1 MPARPNPAADLAR
14 MYRERIPT
22 APLSNY
28 DKIIQSRLAPHR
40 FTGGS
45 SGLGFLRPVSNF
57 LKTAVESLD
66 PRFIASE
73 GGRSVEH
80 VYGDARE
87 LAKSVVTGE
96 DTLSQSPSAQA
107 YQAAGG
113 GLGGALA
120 AALPYVNVATAVVP
134 TTKLLTPA
142 GRVALAADAAERV
155 ASRQLGQ
162 AIGRATPTV
171 RQATADATERLA
183 QSMAAPTLAD
193 RPTIYMNTNIY
204 DPTPP
209 APASASI
216 GINEIDDILR
226 DIRASRPEAPPTQLA
241 GAVQPSTTNLPRG
254 TYAVDDASGNVTIY
268 QLDNQG
274 AVRGKLVMNRDM
286 DGYTVS
292 SLSAEPGSV
301 AAANLLAAA
310 KITGDLNF
318 PGVQYPLRPSTNLS
332 QYSRPLVQKLQAAG
346 LIDPNYVLPNAGLL
360 NSISRPFELDMP
372 IPVQDI
378 PRLVGVPPEQLRGT
392 TRDLIQALARAKQEG
407 RISPDTIER
416 TAQLR
421 ADLAQR
427 QALLA
432 SQGNTFPAVD
442 VNPPPAPT
450 AERIAE
456 VMGDSRYAR
465 RYMDQFTNNPVS
477 REIRHLQQVSNI
489 EELILTPIEQF
500 TSSPETFGDNL
511 NRLIANLAFRLEQH
525 PQLRRIYGT
534 TGTDEDVF
542 RDEAIYETLYEI
554 WNLYGAPREMV
565 DSLPM
570 PDSPL

>member
-1 MPARPNPAADLAR
+1 

-22 APLSNY
+22 APKS
-28 DKIIQSRLAPHR
+28 IGRL
-40 FTGGS
+40 G
-45 SGLGFLRPVSNF
+45 PVSIGGGGLSLNPMPALRSAGGF
-57 LKTAVESLD
+57 FKRAVESLD
-66 PRFIASE
+66 PRLLAE
-73 GGRSVEH
+73 QGGRSVQH
-80 VYGDARE
+80 VTGDIGE
-87 LAKSVVTGE
+87 LARSIVTGE
-96 DTLSQSPSAQA
+96 DTLSQSPSARA
-107 YQAAGG
+107 YQSAGG
-113 GLGGALA
+113 GVEGVARA
-120 AALPYVNVATAVVP
+120 VLPYVDVATAIVP
-134 TTKLLTPA
+134 TTKVLTPA
-142 GRVALAADAAERV
+142 GRVALGADAAERV

-162 AIGRATPTV
+162 AISQAVPSV
-171 RQATADATERLA
+171 RSATADATERLA
-183 QSMAAPTLAD
+183 QSMATPTFAD

-204 DPTPP
+204 DPAPP
-209 APASASI
+209 APTSASI
-216 GINEIDDILR
+216 GINEIDDILA
-226 DIRASRPEAPPTQLA
+226 DIRASRPETPSTQLA
-241 GAVQPSTTNLPRG
+241 GVVEPSTTNLPRG

-268 QLDNQG
+268 QLDDQG
-274 AVRGKLVMNRDM
+274 AVRGKLVMNRTM

-292 SLSAEPGSV
+292 SVSAEPGSL

-318 PGVQYPLRPSTNLS
+318 PGVQYPLTPSTNLS

-346 LIDPNYVLPNAGLL
+346 LVDPNYALPNAGLL

-392 TRDLIQALARAKQEG
+392 TRDLIQALAQAKQEG

-421 ADLAQR
+421 SDLAKR

-432 SQGNTFPAVD
+432 SQGNTFPTVD

-456 VMGDSRYAR
+456 VMGDSRYTR

-500 TSSPETFGDNL
+500 SSSPETFGDNL
-511 NRLIANLAFRLEQH
+511 NRLIANLAFRLEHH

-542 RDEAIYETLYEI
+542 RDEVIYETLYEI

-570 PDSPL
+570 PDNL